1 MNWVQDLLNKK
12 AQIDLDKANRELQKV
27 NKDIQ
32 RAGRDLQS
40 EFEAL
45 LDRVADTLPFVES
58 RREQQ
63 IRHQEQQAQA
73 VFTIVVGA
81 FVGAVL
87 MFFFDPE
94 QGRRRRALLRDQ
106 IMRATQQAE
115 DQAAELG
122 QRAKNSYQ
130 ETRSN
135 VENATNTLQKR
146 AQDAQYQVRAGMD
159 YLQETIEEV
168 TDVDLVQ
175 RVRSEL
181 SNHVW
186 QPHLL
191 DVTAENGKITLRG
204 QLPQDQINRLMSAIA
219 AIPGVREVE
228 NDLHTI

>member
-12 AQIDLDKANRELQKV
+12 AQIDLDKANRELSKV

-40 EFEAL
+40 EFESL

-63 IRHQEQQAQA
+63 ARHHQEQAQA
-73 VFTIVVGA
+73 MFTIVVGA

-106 IMRATQQAE
+106 ITRATESAE
-115 DQAAELG
+115 DRANELG
-122 QRAKNSYQ
+122 KRAKETYQ

-135 VENATNTLQKR
+135 VESAANTLQNR

-191 DVTAENGKITLRG
+191 DVSAENGKITLRG
-204 QLPQDQINRLMSAIA
+204 QLPQDQINRLMTAIA